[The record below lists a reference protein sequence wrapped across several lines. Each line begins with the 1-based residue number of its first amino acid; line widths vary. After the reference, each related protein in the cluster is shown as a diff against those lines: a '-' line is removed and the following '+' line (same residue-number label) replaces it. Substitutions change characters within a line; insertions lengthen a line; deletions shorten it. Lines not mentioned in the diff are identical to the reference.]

1 MYIHTQQQMET
12 AQERQG
18 QSEKQHSK
26 ELTAFFF
33 LMTVEAAVEA
43 AGFARER
50 GAALFV
56 AAAHYDSDAD
66 LAIRITSP
74 IQVRARR
81 TSTTSTTNRVRRT
94 VLVQYVLRLH
104 SKYVQ

>member
-56 AAAHYDSDAD
+56 AAGVPVPFAA
-66 LAIRITSP
+66 TSASWAMLGHDGP
-74 IQVRARR
+74 
-81 TSTTSTTNRVRRT
+81 
-94 VLVQYVLRLH
+94 
-104 SKYVQ
+104 